1 MKSRHESH
9 WLAVYGDGFSNLD
22 SILADNDLH
31 GDCLHGI
38 CHYHWCGIRAY
49 NEKPDT
55 CLIPICQAVYFFF
68 RAVPT
73 LVQLF
78 LIYFGLPWLFPAM
91 TSMDALTAVII
102 GLSIKNSAYLAE
114 IFRAALNSVDEELTW
129 GLFICRHDKMAV
141 LRQNYFPAGRQKCH
155 SSDGEY
161 LYWTFKR
168 NIACL
173 YHWGGRNV
181 CAREND
187 CIGQL

>member
-1 MKSRHESH
+1 MNHID
-9 WLAVYGDGFSNLD
+9 WQYMVTVF
-22 SILADNDLH
+22 
-31 GDCLHGI
+31 
-38 CHYHWCGIRAY
+38 
-49 NEKPDT
+49 PT
-55 CLIPICQAVYFFF
+55 LIQYLPITIFMAIVSMVFAIIIGVVFALITKNRIPVLYQFAKLYISFF

-78 LIYFGLPWLFPAM
+78 LIYFGLPQLFPAM

-114 IFRAALNSVDEELTW
+114 IFRAALNSVDEGQLEACLSVGMTRW
-129 GLFICRHDKMAV
+129 QSYVRII
-141 LRQNYFPAGRQKCH
+141 FPRGCQKCH